1 MQDSFTVVTLAEQN
15 RGTYIEPNVWVV
27 YDGSKSL

>member
-1 MQDSFTVVTLAEQN
+1 MNTDFTVVTFKERN

-27 YDGSKSL
+27 YEGSKSL

>member
-1 MQDSFTVVTLAEQN
+1 MQDSFTVVTLAERN

-27 YDGSKSL
+27 YDGSKRL